1 VPLILEQEP
10 QKLVL
15 KEQGYGAHS
24 AKALAKILKH
34 NGQLTTLDIS
44 MNNIHLNLDA
54 LIGGLRQNDRIV
66 SLKMRNNNID
76 GRKSSQQLYDLVF
89 NHQSLAS
96 VDLGNSE
103 NIKNRN
109 RIYDEGLEAL
119 VEGMA

>member
-34 NGQLTTLDIS
+34 NEQLTTLDIS
-44 MNNIHLNLDA
+44 MNNINLNLDA

>member
-1 VPLILEQEP
+1 MPLILEQEP

-34 NGQLTTLDIS
+34 NEQLTTLDIS

>member
-1 VPLILEQEP
+1 MEQESH
-10 QKLVL
+10 KLVL

-34 NGQLTTLDIS
+34 NDQLTSLDIN

-54 LIGGLRQNDRIV
+54 LINGLRQNDRIV

-119 VEGMA
+119 VEGMS

>member
-34 NGQLTTLDIS
+34 NEQLTTLDIS

>member
-1 VPLILEQEP
+1 MPLILEQEP

-34 NGQLTTLDIS
+34 NEQLTTLDIS
-44 MNNIHLNLDA
+44 MNNINLNLDA